1 LVRQDIISF
10 EKADP
15 TDEIVLKRFSQ
26 ALFTIRDRHAN
37 TVPTMAEAV
46 MEVKGNYAT
55 KGLQE
60 IFYILFYAQID
71 HKMGFHVG
79 QV

>member
-1 LVRQDIISF
+1 MSLLLVRQDIISF

-46 MEVKGNYAT
+46 M
-55 KGLQE
+55 
-60 IFYILFYAQID
+60 
-71 HKMGFHVG
+71 
-79 QV
+79 